1 MQGRT
6 RLVDMDK
13 TRARITKHSKPS
25 CACHWMIMAIT
36 HASLDLLG
44 FAAVDFNLRTLTAS
58 VKVHKLQKLLKIMV
72 AHV

>member
-1 MQGRT
+1 
-6 RLVDMDK
+6 
-13 TRARITKHSKPS
+13 
-25 CACHWMIMAIT
+25 MIMAIT